1 MIYDYVFRKIKT
13 AYKMKLFSETATF
26 GENLKI
32 SSGSF
37 CTAPCKTQIIIGNN
51 CDLSD
56 CRLYAIGDGKIL
68 IGNFT
73 TIRYNS
79 KISAVCEIKI
89 GDYVI
94 ISNNVRIYD
103 HNSHP
108 TDPQVRIEM
117 CKGGFYGDAWSATK
131 ASNKPVTVED
141 NVWVGE
147 YSTILKG
154 VHIGKGSIVA
164 SNSVV
169 VKDVP
174 PYSIV
179 AGNPA
184 KIVKYIEEYRDEKDE
199 ITWRNGN

>member
-1 MIYDYVFRKIKT
+1 MNMIIQRLLNKIKLS
-13 AYKMKLFSETATF
+13 YKRNMFLNISTCGK
-26 GENLKI
+26 NLGL
-32 SSGSF
+32 SAGSY
-37 CTAPCKTQIIIGNN
+37 CTAKSKEQIRIGDN
-51 CDLSD
+51 CDLPD
-56 CRLYAIGDGKIL
+56 CRLYAVGDGSIE

-79 KISAVCEIKI
+79 KLSAVSKIKI
-89 GDYVI
+89 GNYVI

-108 TDPQVRIEM
+108 TDPQTRVEM
-117 CKGGFYGDAWSATK
+117 CRGGFYGEAWSPVK
-131 ASNKPVTVED
+131 SDNKPVIIDD
-141 NVWVGE
+141 NVWIGE

-154 VHIGKGSIVA
+154 VHIGQGSIVA

-184 KIVKYIEEYRDEKDE
+184 KVVKRLEGHLNEKINE
-199 ITWRNGN
+199 S

>member
-1 MIYDYVFRKIKT
+1 MVGQNLLKQIKI
-13 AYKMKLFSETATF
+13 AYKRKMFLNNAVIGK
-26 GENLKI
+26 NLGI
-32 SSGSF
+32 SASSLCVSPSKG
-37 CTAPCKTQIIIGNN
+37 QIVIGDN
-51 CDLSD
+51 CDLPD
-56 CRLYAIGDGKIL
+56 CRLYAIGGGHIK
-68 IGNFT
+68 IGNYT

-79 KISAVCEIKI
+79 KISAANEVTI

-108 TDPQVRIEM
+108 TDPEIRKEM
-117 CKGGFYGDAWSATK
+117 CFTGFYGDAWSPIK
-131 ASNKPVTVED
+131 SDNKPVIIDD
-141 NVWVGE
+141 NVWIGE
-147 YSTILKG
+147 FSTILKG
-154 VHIGKGSIVA
+154 VHIGRGSIVA

-184 KIVKYIEEYRDEKDE
+184 KVVKRLEGHSDEKIYE
-199 ITWRNGN
+199 S